1 MDASFIMHYES
12 TEEDQLLRDQPL
24 TPLSLHCYCTATVP
38 WRTCGRGQS
47 LTLLRLSLPCCL
59 AYVQH
64 PLGEGNC
71 RFASSPCTQA
81 RFPSLPPRCPFEGAF
96 LLLSPTCCCARVQD
110 PLREAKREAQES
122 VAKLEALQV

>member
-1 MDASFIMHYES
+1 MCAGPAKGV
-12 TEEDQLLRDQPL
+12 QLLICLLPPAAPL
-24 TPLSLHCYCTATVP
+24 ITLVLCICAGPP
-38 WRTCGRGQS
+38 RGGQS